1 MGATGDEVACFDMLS
16 HALIDAGELE
26 EARSTALDA
35 AALIKD
41 AQAGWHVLVSVGAAL
56 ARAAGLR
63 GNAEQ
68 SLLLATGVRAVS
80 NELGVTMAA
89 ARASAL
95 EAAEAASRGI
105 VDGEAAA
112 RATATGEA
120 MTVDSLLDYLATL
133 R

>member
-1 MGATGDEVACFDMLS
+1 
-16 HALIDAGELE
+16 
-26 EARSTALDA
+26 
-35 AALIKD
+35 
-41 AQAGWHVLVSVGAAL
+41 
-56 ARAAGLR
+56 
-63 GNAEQ
+63 
-68 SLLLATGVRAVS
+68 
-80 NELGVTMAA
+80 MAA
-89 ARASAL
+89 ARAIAL